1 MTRVRLPHRR
11 PAETISLDYD
21 GSRYMVTIGFY
32 PDGRP
37 GEVFTHGA
45 RSGSNLD
52 ALLADACVVVSC
64 LIQHG
69 AEPGDL
75 SASMGRRGN
84 SEPASIIGAVIDM
97 VAAAGIT
104 QHQSVTEASR

>member
-1 MTRVRLPHRR
+1 MTRVRLPDRR
-11 PAETISLDYD
+11 FAETVVLEHD
-21 GSRYMVTIGFY
+21 GARYMVTIGFY

-45 RSGSNLD
+45 RSGSTMD

-69 AEPGDL
+69 AEPSEL
-75 SASMGRRGN
+75 ASSMGRLGN
-84 SEPASIIGAVIDM
+84 AKPASIIGAVIDL
-97 VAAAGIT
+97 VAASALQQQPQAELRT
-104 QHQSVTEASR
+104 

>member
-1 MTRVRLPHRR
+1 MTRQRLPNRR
-11 PAETISLDYD
+11 PAETVELGHN
-21 GSRYMVTIGFY
+21 GSRFTVTIGFY

-37 GEVFTHGA
+37 GEVFTHGI

-69 AEPGDL
+69 VEPREIA
-75 SASMGRRGN
+75 SSMGRLGN
-84 SEPASIIGAVIDM
+84 AEPASIIGAMIDL
-97 VAAAGIT
+97 AAGT
-104 QHQSVTEASR
+104 SQVSTASEEART

>member
-1 MTRVRLPHRR
+1 MTRVRLPDRR
-11 PAETISLDYD
+11 AAETFVLEHD
-21 GSRYMVTIGFY
+21 GTHFMVTIGFY

-45 RSGSNLD
+45 RSGSNMD

-69 AEPGDL
+69 VEPSDL
-75 SASMGRRGN
+75 ASSMGRLGN
-84 SEPASIIGAVIDM
+84 ASPASVIGAVVDL
-97 VAAAGIT
+97 VAAANIA
-104 QHQSVTEASR
+104 QHQPVAEASQ

>member
-1 MTRVRLPHRR
+1 MTRTRLPHRR
-11 PAETISLDYD
+11 PAETFALDFD
-21 GSRYMVTIGFY
+21 GARYMVTIGFY
-32 PDGRP
+32 PDGKP

-69 AEPGDL
+69 AEPSDL
-75 SASMGRRGN
+75 AGSKGRLGNAS
-84 SEPASIIGAVIDM
+84 PASVIGAVVDL
-97 VAAAGIT
+97 VAAAGIARD
-104 QHQSVTEASR
+104 QFAEEVSQ

>member
-1 MTRVRLPHRR
+1 
-11 PAETISLDYD
+11 
-21 GSRYMVTIGFY
+21 VTIGFY

-37 GEVFTHGA
+37 GEVFTHGI

-69 AEPGDL
+69 VEPHEIA
-75 SASMGRRGN
+75 ASMGRLGN
-84 SEPASIIGAVIDM
+84 AEPASIIGAVIDL
-97 VAAAGIT
+97 AATMSQAPRA
-104 QHQSVTEASR
+104 TEGART